1 MWCCDRT
8 VKVAVSL
15 SRMAFF
21 LPPPTHYLPQVWFSW
36 QNIFT
41 CLRGLRWYFY
51 LSLSSFYLLTSQLA
65 SQPASLPALL
75 GQACWGGPGRE
86 GWQPSHSEPSYH
98 CHYRAGSSDTITA
111 TSRYVNMF
119 GSDYDH
125 FKLEHYLRL
134 FTSVLPCPDSSVFK
148 SKTFP
153 TSIKFPL
160 FKVTPKCYS

>member
-1 MWCCDRT
+1 MI
-8 VKVAVSL
+8 
-15 SRMAFF
+15 F
-21 LPPPTHYLPQVWFSW
+21 LFKFIQFLFVDQP
-36 QNIFT
+36 
-41 CLRGLRWYFY
+41 
-51 LSLSSFYLLTSQLA
+51 A
-65 SQPASLPALL
+65 SQPASQPALL

-86 GWQPSHSEPSYH
+86 GWQPSQSEPSYH
-98 CHYRAGSSDTITA
+98 CHYRPGSSDTITA

-160 FKVTPKCYS
+160 FKVTPKCYSQKQEDEKMSVEQQQILLSIPEVVCLSIPEF

>member
-1 MWCCDRT
+1 MI
-8 VKVAVSL
+8 
-15 SRMAFF
+15 F
-21 LPPPTHYLPQVWFSW
+21 LFKFIQFLFVDQP
-36 QNIFT
+36 
-41 CLRGLRWYFY
+41 
-51 LSLSSFYLLTSQLA
+51 A
-65 SQPASLPALL
+65 SQPASKQASLPALL

-86 GWQPSHSEPSYH
+86 GWQPSQNEPSYH

-160 FKVTPKCYS
+160 FKVTPKCYSQKQEDEKMSVEQQQILLSIPEVVCLSIPEF